1 MANSFKTKYFILAD
15 LSSKKLS
22 GGRSSRSVSSR
33 NSITPEIQQEIAS
46 SITYAI
52 NAFCVADANS
62 KMCVKGAP
70 GETGAQG
77 EKGDEGP
84 GGPKGDPG
92 IPGQQGP
99 QGITGMKGEKGDKC
113 MGCENDLLGKEP
125 VGQQSKGSGHVISA
139 PGIIVMPSEQT
150 VSENKTAKFTCS
162 GRGYNTAVVTW
173 RRLGKRLP
181 EGRTVLG
188 ESGVL
193 KIKRVLFFDS
203 GLYLCTVNSPSGIA
217 QATVRLRVQGRLDL
231 SLVNNRYM
239 ISVRVLKVSWARRD
253 LHCLQCL
260 TWLAE
265 RIKEHTTEQFSQP

>member
-1 MANSFKTKYFILAD
+1 
-15 LSSKKLS
+15 
-22 GGRSSRSVSSR
+22 
-33 NSITPEIQQEIAS
+33 
-46 SITYAI
+46 
-52 NAFCVADANS
+52 
-62 KMCVKGAP
+62 MCVKGAP

-77 EKGDEGP
+77 ENGDEGP
-84 GGPKGDPG
+84 RGPKGDPG

-99 QGITGMKGEKGDKC
+99 QGIMGMKGEKGDKC
-113 MGCENDLLGKEP
+113 TGCEHDLLVKEP
-125 VGQQSKGSGHVISA
+125 TGKQSKGSGPVISA
-139 PGIIVMPSEQT
+139 PGILVMPSVQT

-193 KIKRVLFFDS
+193 KIKRVVFFDS

-217 QATVRLRVQGRLDL
+217 QATVRLRVQGRFDL

-239 ISVRVLKVSWARRD
+239 ISVRVLKVTWVRSD
-253 LHCLQCL
+253 LYCLQRL
-260 TWLAE
+260 NMVGGKNKRTNNRTMISTLKTMQLQVF
-265 RIKEHTTEQFSQP
+265 RVK